1 MGGSSYTDASGFIFK
16 CFLSLAFVFRS
27 GEFSCLGMDG
37 LNVAFVFSKVDVL
50 LTDRAF
56 SKVTTVWLLGVWLKL
71 FATATA
77 SY

>member
-1 MGGSSYTDASGFIFK
+1 M
-16 CFLSLAFVFRS
+16 FR
-27 GEFSCLGMDG
+27 DG
-37 LNVAFVFSKVDVL
+37 LNVAFVFSKVHVL

-71 FATATA
+71 FARVTA